1 VIARQD
7 GERLLIDDLLA
18 TRPFSL
24 RDALPSC
31 QHPVRTIEFGF
42 HPEAWRQDAESLSFD
57 DDGSPLF
64 VRGAATEVKGP
75 VRFPD
80 LAHT

>member
-1 VIARQD
+1 
-7 GERLLIDDLLA
+7 
-18 TRPFSL
+18 L
-24 RDALPSC
+24 RDALPQVC
-31 QHPVRTIEFGF
+31 KHPVRTVEFSF
-42 HPEAWRQDAESLSFD
+42 HPEAWWQDAESLSFD